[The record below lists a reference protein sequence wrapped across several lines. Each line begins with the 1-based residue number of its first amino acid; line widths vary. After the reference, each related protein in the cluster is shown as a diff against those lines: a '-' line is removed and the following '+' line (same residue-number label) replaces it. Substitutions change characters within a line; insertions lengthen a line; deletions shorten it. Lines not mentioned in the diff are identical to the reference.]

1 MEAGVTPEYDPRPV
15 NEPIPDPIKA
25 TGTRGVARRTL
36 LTQVR
41 KDIRKLAADIPPLP
55 DNEQAEDEW
64 VRTMRVL
71 LSRYDEL
78 TKPE

>member
-1 MEAGVTPEYDPRPV
+1 MLSRMTNQPNDPM
-15 NEPIPDPIKA
+15 KA
-25 TGTRGVARRTL
+25 TRTRGDARQSL

-41 KDIRKLAADIPPLP
+41 KDIRELAAKPLP
-55 DNEQAEDEW
+55 DDEQAEDEW

-71 LSRYDEL
+71 LTRYDDL

>member
-1 MEAGVTPEYDPRPV
+1 MT
-15 NEPIPDPIKA
+15 NEPNDPMKA
-25 TGTRGVARRTL
+25 TRTRGDARQSL

-41 KDIRKLAADIPPLP
+41 KDIRELAAKPLP

>member
-1 MEAGVTPEYDPRPV
+1 MTR
-15 NEPIPDPIKA
+15 
-25 TGTRGVARRTL
+25 TRGDARQSL

-41 KDIRKLAADIPPLP
+41 KDIRKLAANIPPLS